1 MLWKTR
7 MTDFA
12 KASLFQPEI
21 QDKPFDYYAWLREE
35 APIYQM
41 PDMGFFIVSRYDLV
55 LQALKQ
61 PNLFSSKLG
70 FAANRDVP
78 PEVTEIYEK
87 EGFGEQVNT
96 LVSNDP
102 PDHSR
107 YRNLVNKAFTAA
119 RVRKMEPYIQTI
131 ADELVDAMLDK
142 GAGDAEIVGEFAV
155 PLPMMVIA
163 DQLGVPREHMDQFK
177 EWSDTAV
184 EPLGMM
190 LSKERHIHCARKQ
203 VEFQHYFA
211 DRLEERRQEPRDDML
226 TDLVQARFEGEIP
239 LDTRELL
246 SIVGQ
251 LLVAG
256 NETTTNALG
265 AGTYWLINNPDQ
277 VSLCRDDMS
286 RIDNVAEEILRIDA
300 PVQGLFR
307 QTTADT
313 TLGGV
318 EIPEGSVVNLR
329 YGSANRDEE
338 RFEESDQFNV
348 LRKNASAHLSF
359 GAGIHHCIGAQLARR
374 EIQCGMR
381 ALIGKLDNLRF
392 AEGKNTFEHHP
403 SFVLR
408 GLKALHVNFERGD
421 MHR

>member
-1 MLWKTR
+1 
-7 MTDFA
+7 MTDYSES
-12 KASLFQPEI
+12 SLFQPDI
-21 QDKPFDYYAWLREE
+21 QEQPFDYYAWLRHE
-35 APIYQM
+35 APVHHM
-41 PDMGFFIVSRYDLV
+41 KDAGMFIVSQYDLV

-61 PNLFSSKLG
+61 PMLFSSKLG
-70 FAANRDVP
+70 FAANRDIP
-78 PEVTEIYEK
+78 SAAREIYEK
-87 EGFGEQVNT
+87 EGYGVQVNT

-119 RVRKMEPYIQTI
+119 RVRKMEAYIQTI
-131 ADELVDAMLDK
+131 SNELLETILKK
-142 GAGDAEIVGEFAV
+142 GTNKAEAVSEFCV

-163 DQLGVPREHMDQFK
+163 DQLGVPREHMAQFK

-190 LSKERHIHCARKQ
+190 LSEERQIHCARKQ

-211 DRLEERRQEPRDDML
+211 DRLEERRAAPQDDML
-226 TDLVQARFEGEIP
+226 SDLVQARVEGERP
-239 LDTRELL
+239 LDTSELL

-265 AGTYWLINNPDQ
+265 AGIYWLTQNPDQ
-277 VSLCRDDMS
+277 IELCRENDDL
-286 RIDNVAEEILRIDA
+286 IENVAEEILRIDS

-307 QTTADT
+307 VTTQDAE
-313 TLGGV
+313 LGGV
-318 EIPEGSVVNLR
+318 KIPEGSMVNLR
-329 YGSANRDEE
+329 YGSANHDEIKFDAAE
-338 RFEESDQFNV
+338 KFDV
-348 LRKNASAHLSF
+348 TRKNASAHLAF
-359 GAGIHHCIGAQLARR
+359 GAGIHHCIGAQLARK

-381 ALIGKLDNLRF
+381 TLITGLKNLTLAADNALQ
-392 AEGKNTFEHHP
+392 HHP

-408 GLKALHVNFERGD
+408 GLKALNIEFEPA
-421 MHR
+421 